1 MRSVIPV
8 SFADEHAD
16 QIAEWHYEPP
26 YHFYDAAS
34 DPVDAQLL
42 YDPAARHL
50 YRGVVDEA
58 GELIGWWYL
67 VPDGDEVEIGL
78 GLRPDLTGRG
88 LGRRFVELE
97 LEYARREW
105 SPARFRLYVAAFN
118 ERARKL
124 YEQLGFVEVSRHV
137 RSFDLFGEVEFLRME
152 SDA

>member
-1 MRSVIPV
+1 VIPV
-8 SFADEHAD
+8 PFSDEHAEE
-16 QIAEWHYEPP
+16 IALWHYEPP
-26 YHFYDAAS
+26 YDFYDPAS

-42 YDPAARHL
+42 YDTAARHL
-50 YRGVVDEA
+50 YRAVVDET

-67 VPDGDEVEIGL
+67 VPGGDEVEIGL

-105 SPARFRLYVAAFN
+105 VPARFRLYVAAFN

-124 YEQLGFVEVSRHV
+124 YERLGFVEVSRHV
-137 RSFDLFGEVEFLRME
+137 STYEPFGAMEFLRME
-152 SDA
+152 TDA